1 MDEFEEQ
8 LLLVN
13 DWLGYQKTSTVD
25 FVGSKFD
32 DLNANVAN
40 IATLPEKAERKM
52 LNFRDSSTNKLDGLV
67 TKQLNKAELKIT
79 RVARSLLNSVEKKGK
94 LFVGS
99 TLDDVQS
106 KILGVSGNRDLKSLA
121 DEMMDVTEARI
132 DKMADKLM
140 RKLMLVGSV
149 LVGGM
154 VVVFVTLTMLGCGVA
169 GVQKGTLAY
178 RVQKRSGLVDD
189 KEQIPEIEPEERESF
204 NKTLV

>member
-67 TKQLNKAELKIT
+67 TKQLNKAEVKIT

-106 KILGVSGNRDLKSLA
+106 KILGVSGNRNLKSLA

-154 VVVFVTLTMLGCGVA
+154 VVVFVTA
-169 GVQKGTLAY
+169 
-178 RVQKRSGLVDD
+178 RS
-189 KEQIPEIEPEERESF
+189 KYEKI
-204 NKTLV
+204 